1 VSPFTVVQC
10 TLSLAVLALPSL
22 ACRGEAQSR
31 SPKAV
36 QEMEEYR
43 LTALMVRKVS
53 AVMREW
59 NPVGGMGALLFG
71 GGTNMTEAQFEAL
84 PEAEQERIV
93 VEGQRQAEAKEQE
106 GRKLIEKLLRGT
118 LAERIA
124 EADRIPALKAAI
136 AHAGLST
143 REFVPAFVAYHSAMD
158 HLFGEEMRASSG
170 EALPPMPPGI
180 RKDNVEL
187 IRPMEKAESL
197 WTYMGG

>member
-1 VSPFTVVQC
+1 VSSSTLVQC

-22 ACRGEAQSR
+22 ACQGEAQSR
-31 SPKAV
+31 SPQAV

-43 LTALMVRKVS
+43 LTAPMVRKVS

-59 NPVGGMGALLFG
+59 NPVGGLGALMF

-84 PEAEQERIV
+84 PEAEQERIL
-93 VEGQRQAEAKEQE
+93 VEGRRQAEAKEEE
-106 GRKLIEKLLRGT
+106 GRKLIGKLLTGN
-118 LAERIA
+118 LAQRTA
-124 EADRIPALKAAI
+124 EADQIPALKAAI
-136 AHAGLST
+136 THAGLST
-143 REFVPAFVAYHSAMD
+143 PEFVAAFVAYHSAMD